1 MELYRGDSLPISI
14 SSKYK
19 NGEQYIFKVGDVLKL
34 GIKRRLSS
42 DTYDYFIEK
51 TIESS
56 TTQVDFNIPPEIT
69 KELIGGEKYI
79 LEAEL
84 TFNGG
89 VDVAT
94 LFQEILSVKEDIINE

>member
-1 MELYRGDSLPISI
+1 MELYRGDSLPISV

-34 GIKRRLSS
+34 GIKRKLNS

-56 TTQVDFNIPPEIT
+56 TTQLDFNIPPEAT
-69 KELIGGEKYI
+69 KELIGGAKYI

-84 TFNGG
+84 TYNNG

-94 LFQEILSVKEDIINE
+94 LFQEELYVKGDVINE